1 MLATSLKQTVLVC
14 SQNPLNSSSS
24 SVPHLDVATIIS
36 STHRC
41 LGNVGHAPFGQAH
54 QLKAPGIHG
63 IHGIHMLE
71 KLSTSTPKNA
81 ATVGQLPWI
90 WHNTHVLLNSLP
102 HTFAPVCVMMIW
114 CQKISKHVM
123 IHSMTPWPMVSDRH
137 LHKYQKL
144 SLVVIPSYDIK
155 SIYIMYIF
163 INIICVYYI
172 CIL

>member
-1 MLATSLKQTVLVC
+1 
-14 SQNPLNSSSS
+14 
-24 SVPHLDVATIIS
+24 
-36 STHRC
+36 
-41 LGNVGHAPFGQAH
+41 
-54 QLKAPGIHG
+54 
-63 IHGIHMLE
+63 
-71 KLSTSTPKNA
+71 
-81 ATVGQLPWI
+81 
-90 WHNTHVLLNSLP
+90 
-102 HTFAPVCVMMIW
+102 
-114 CQKISKHVM
+114 M